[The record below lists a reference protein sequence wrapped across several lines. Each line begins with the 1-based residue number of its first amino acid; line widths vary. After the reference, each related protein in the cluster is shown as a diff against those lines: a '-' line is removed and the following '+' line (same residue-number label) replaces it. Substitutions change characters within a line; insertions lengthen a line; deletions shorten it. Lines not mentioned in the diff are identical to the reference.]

1 MQKNEAKQAEIDE
14 ENELANYE
22 DVINE
27 YTNPELK
34 SMKLVINSGASKAI
48 TLPITP
54 NEENNYT
61 ISGSRDSIIKVE
73 QWG

>member
-61 ISGSRDSIIKVE
+61 INRGDGTTERIE
-73 QWG
+73 P